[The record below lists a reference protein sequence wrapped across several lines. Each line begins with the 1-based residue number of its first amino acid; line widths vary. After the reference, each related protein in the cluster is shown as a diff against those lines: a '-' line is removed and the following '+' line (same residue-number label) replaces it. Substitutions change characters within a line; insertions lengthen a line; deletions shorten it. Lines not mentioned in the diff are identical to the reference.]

1 MSLKSSNQ
9 VEPNRYQLEV
19 EVDAD
24 TFEKAVNQ
32 AFHKQSKKISI
43 PGFRKGKAPRAFIE
57 KYYGEQV
64 FYEDAINAVYPAAL
78 DQAVKEAGLEF
89 IEDKIDFDVVKAGKD
104 GLDFKATITTKPDV
118 SIENYKGLEA
128 TKKAVSVT
136 DADVDEEIKKV
147 QDRDARMVT
156 VEDRPAQNGD
166 SVVIDFEGF
175 LNGVPFEGGKAE
187 NHTLSLGSG
196 QFIPGFEEQVVG
208 HSTGEEFD
216 VNVTFPED
224 YHAQE
229 LKGKPVVFKV
239 KLHEIKKKELPEVD
253 DDFVKDVSSFDTL
266 AEYRDDIRK
275 KLLESREKAANDEM
289 ENQLIDKLVDLV
301 KGEVPEAMYQ
311 NKINEDIRDFG
322 YRLQSQGLDLQTYLK
337 YTGKDKDSIRDSFRP
352 QAERQVKVRLALE
365 KIAKLEG
372 IKPADE
378 DIDKEYE
385 KLAKAY
391 EMDLEKV
398 KGLVAKEDLAMDL
411 AVEQAVKIIRDNAKI
426 TEVKEEEKQ
435 EEKKEEKEEVK
446 EEAKAE

>member
-104 GLDFKATITTKPDV
+104 GLDFKATITTKPDI

-301 KGEVPEAMYQ
+301 KGEIPEAMYQ

-378 DIDKEYE
+378 DIGKEYE

-411 AVEQAVKIIRDNAKI
+411 AVEQAVKIVRDNAKV
-426 TEVKEEEKQ
+426 TEVKE

>member
-175 LNGVPFEGGKAE
+175 LDGVPFEGGKAE

-266 AEYRDDIRK
+266 AEYREDIRK

-301 KGEVPEAMYQ
+301 KGEIPEAMYQ

-378 DIDKEYE
+378 DIGKEYE

-411 AVEQAVKIIRDNAKI
+411 AVEQAVKIVRDNAKV
-426 TEVKEEEKQ
+426 TEVKE

>member
-104 GLDFKATITTKPDV
+104 GLDFKATITTKPDI

-266 AEYRDDIRK
+266 AEYREDIRK

-301 KGEVPEAMYQ
+301 KGEIPEAMYQ

-378 DIDKEYE
+378 DIGKEYE

-411 AVEQAVKIIRDNAKI
+411 AVEQAVKIVRDNAKV
-426 TEVKEEEKQ
+426 TEVKE
-435 EEKKEEKEEVK
+435 EEKKEEKEEAK